1 MGKHYLLN
9 LYGCE
14 FGYLNNETYL
24 RELLEIAA
32 EASGATVI
40 QTISKKFEPHGVT
53 AVCLLSESHI
63 SIHSWPEKGQ
73 AAVDIFTCGNAEPK
87 VGCDIII
94 YQLKSENH
102 NLSYI
107 ER

>member
-14 FGYLNNETYL
+14 FDYLNNETYL

-63 SIHSWPEKGQ
+63 SIHSWLKKEKQ
-73 AAVDIFTCGNAEPK
+73 QW
-87 VGCDIII
+87 I
-94 YQLKSENH
+94 YLHVVTQ
-102 NLSYI
+102 NLRWVAILSFI
-107 ER
+107 S